1 MSAPE
6 DYMLPC
12 LSKQILGI
20 DCLGCGLQRSTL
32 FLFEGQFVAA
42 FKMYPAIYTLFAFAI
57 FLILN
62 LFVKFKHNEKIK
74 IVLVIAN
81 ISNIVISYLYKI
93 IT

>member
-81 ISNIVISYLYKI
+81 ISIIVISYLYKI